1 MEVDHSS
8 GEGAGGSRREGRDR
22 GVGDDP
28 LARTGAPVEVRLEVE
43 VDAPQ
48 AAIWQLLGHPGR
60 WRLWHPGIREASLE
74 GELEPGSRIL
84 WRADGMR
91 IFSLIREVEPERRLA
106 FTLRTLGGR
115 GYLRWSLEALAPHR
129 TLVRSEEVWDGIS
142 VRLLRRTL
150 RRTLERS
157 RVHGLEGLKSRAEG
171 QGSPGGEFHLPS
183 DRPDPSRS

>member
-1 MEVDHSS
+1 ME
-8 GEGAGGSRREGRDR
+8 GERGGNGWWE
-22 GVGDDP
+22 GDDP

-43 VDAPQ
+43 VEAPPTQ
-48 AAIWQLLGHPGR
+48 VWRLLSHPRR
-60 WRLWHPGIREASLE
+60 WLLWHPGIREADLE

-91 IFSLIREVEPERRLA
+91 IFSLIREVQPEQHLG

-115 GYLRWSLEALAPHR
+115 GYLRWSLSPLAPGR

-157 RVHGLEGLKSRAEG
+157 RIHGLEGLKARAEAEE
-171 QGSPGGEFHLPS
+171 GSEGARRPS
-183 DRPDPSRS
+183 DFPDPGKC